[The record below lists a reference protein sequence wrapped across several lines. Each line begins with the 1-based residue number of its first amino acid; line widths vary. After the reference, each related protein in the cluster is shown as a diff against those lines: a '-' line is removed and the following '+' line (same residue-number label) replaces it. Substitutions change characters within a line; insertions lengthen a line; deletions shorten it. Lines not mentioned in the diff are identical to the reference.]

1 MPHPLP
7 LVRLLGSAA
16 VLVVAVAA
24 SAPAALAQSGGASAA
39 AGRAPAAVAE
49 ARRAD
54 AAAVRAA
61 GLDYV
66 EALYDVAPD
75 RVRRSV
81 SPAMAKYGYL
91 ADSTGG
97 YRGMAMTF
105 DQLVALAGRYNV
117 NGRVPKGAPKQI
129 TVYDVQ
135 DQTASAKLV
144 AHWGTDY
151 LLLARQDGRWVITH
165 VLWQSPP
172 PAAPR

>member
-1 MPHPLP
+1 MHQLP
-7 LVRLLGSAA
+7 RAARRFSAA
-16 VLVVAVAA
+16 LLVLAAVAA
-24 SAPAALAQSGGASAA
+24 PVPAALAQGGDSAA
-39 AGRAPAAVAE
+39 VHAAV
-49 ARRAD
+49 
-54 AAAVRAA
+54 
-61 GLDYV
+61 LDYV

-91 ADSTGG
+91 ADSTGA

-105 DQLVALAGRYNV
+105 DQLVALAARYNV
-117 NGRVPKGAPKQI
+117 SGRVPKGAPKRI

-151 LLLARQDGRWVITH
+151 LLLAKQDGRWVITH

-172 PAAPR
+172 RRTGQR